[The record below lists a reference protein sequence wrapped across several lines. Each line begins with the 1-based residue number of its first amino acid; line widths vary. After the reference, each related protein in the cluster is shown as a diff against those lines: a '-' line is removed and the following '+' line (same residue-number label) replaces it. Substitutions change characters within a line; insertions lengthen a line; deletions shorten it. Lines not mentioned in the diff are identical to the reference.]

1 MHVSIHIGTH
11 KTGTTSLQAC
21 LRSQASELAASGILV
36 PSAGTL
42 CESSGHHNLAFQ
54 LAGDSRYDPTLGGLQ
69 ELVDELHLADS
80 SGSLRKAV
88 ISSED
93 FCCLVEKPDALRRLE
108 STLQREGHTL
118 TWVVFL
124 RRVDDYSES
133 LYTTLWGCGVR
144 PRFGYLG
151 FVLSILAWGK
161 YRQTQRFGGSV
172 HYFDFVAFARRWRQ
186 LSASRLLLRDYDQA
200 LARQGVL
207 PCFLTM
213 LGAPEA
219 LIATAVSEQ
228 PRLNSRMEHVT
239 RRYRRF
245 LRPLLMARF
254 QRGNR
259 RVING

>member
-1 MHVSIHIGTH
+1 M
-11 KTGTTSLQAC
+11 
-21 LRSQASELAASGILV
+21 
-36 PSAGTL
+36 
-42 CESSGHHNLAFQ
+42 
-54 LAGDSRYDPTLGGLQ
+54 Q

-124 RRVDDYSES
+124 RRVDYYSES

-200 LARQGVL
+200 LAMQGVL

-219 LIATAVSEQ
+219 LIATAVYEQ